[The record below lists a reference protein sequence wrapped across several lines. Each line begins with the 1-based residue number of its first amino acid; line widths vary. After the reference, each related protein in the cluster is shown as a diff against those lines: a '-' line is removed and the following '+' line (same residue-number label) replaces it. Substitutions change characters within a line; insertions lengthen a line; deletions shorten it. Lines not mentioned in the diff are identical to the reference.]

1 MSDNRV
7 TINLEE
13 FLKYLL
19 KKRIVIFG
27 GIVFFSALFGIGAK
41 IIGGEIV
48 VPHSEEYLRYEKE
61 LEYHESYLEESVL
74 MNLNPN
80 CIYQR
85 TLFIDNVT
93 EKELLK
99 DYVKSTEIWEE
110 LVTERSKTY
119 IKELVLW
126 NEDEITGEIR
136 VVLQHATSEECKTWA
151 EYLKEKIQKFDSA
164 AEIVVGAETIIMNE
178 KLQEEHL
185 RWYSRID
192 YVKTLLLEA
201 EAGYTLKVN
210 MAAAVVTGAIA
221 GGSLSVLGVLILYI
235 VKDKSNLSMCNK

>member
-1 MSDNRV
+1 MPDDRI
-7 TINLEE
+7 TISLEE

-19 KKRIVIFG
+19 KKWIVILG
-27 GIVFFSALFGIGAK
+27 VTVLFAVIFAIGAK
-41 IIGGEIV
+41 ITGGEIV

-85 TLFIDNVT
+85 TLFVDNVT

-99 DYVKSTEIWEE
+99 DYIKSTEIWEE
-110 LVTERSKTY
+110 LETERSKTY
-119 IKELVLW
+119 LKELVLW
-126 NEDEITGEIR
+126 NEDETTGAIQ
-136 VVLQHATSEECKTWA
+136 VVLQHATSEECETWA
-151 EYLKEKIQKFDSA
+151 EYLKNRIQKFDSA
-164 AEIVVGAETIIMNE
+164 AEITVGAETTAMNE

-192 YVKTLLLEA
+192 YVNTLLLEA

-210 MAAAVVTGAIA
+210 MAAAVITGALA

-235 VKDKSNLSMCNK
+235 IKDKKNLAMCSK